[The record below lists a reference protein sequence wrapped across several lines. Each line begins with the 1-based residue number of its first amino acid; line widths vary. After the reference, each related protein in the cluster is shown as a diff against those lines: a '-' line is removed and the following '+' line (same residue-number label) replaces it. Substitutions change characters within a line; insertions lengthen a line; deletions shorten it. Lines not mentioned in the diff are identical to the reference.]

1 MVARRVEFAR
11 CRATAGFT
19 QGTLAEHLEIE
30 RSTVSRWERGIT
42 APHPW
47 TRPKLA
53 NALKISPKLLSE
65 LLGDDGDSQAD
76 NRTTLPRP
84 RRQIRFGTAGQ
95 VDDVVFHLREQWHL
109 LVKTDNLLGPRYAVC
124 GVLDQLATIE
134 DLLATAAISARREVV
149 RLGAQ
154 YAESASWLFEDSG
167 DIATARHWNNR
178 AMEWAHEADDYLM
191 LSWSLFRRSQQA
203 VASRNAV
210 QVISLAQAAART
222 EHELLPAMR
231 AAIAQQEARGHA
243 MDGDERTA
251 QSKLDE
257 AHEWAATDTIGD
269 ARGGHGSFCTTSYIE
284 LQRADCWLTLGNPDR
299 AIHLYET
306 TMPLLPT
313 VYRRDRGKALGRLAS
328 AYVAIDEPEQAARVA
343 SEALDIAESVGS
355 ARTLAEIHAVG
366 KQLTSDRQL
375 APVADLL
382 DELAMDGSS

>member
-1 MVARRVEFAR
+1 M
-11 CRATAGFT
+11 
-19 QGTLAEHLEIE
+19 AEHLEIE
-30 RSTVSRWERGIT
+30 RSTVGRWERGIT

-53 NALKISPKLLSE
+53 NALRISLKLLSE
-65 LLGDDGDSQAD
+65 LLGDDGDSETS
-76 NRTTLPRP
+76 NRTRLPQP
-84 RRQIRFGTAGQ
+84 RRQIRFGTADQ
-95 VDDVVFHLREQWHL
+95 VEDMVFHLREQWHL

-124 GVLDQLATIE
+124 GMLDQLATIE
-134 DLLATAAISARREVV
+134 DLLATTAISARRDVV

-167 DIATARHWNNR
+167 DLATAHHWNNR

-222 EHELLPAMR
+222 ERELLPAMR
-231 AAIAQQEARGHA
+231 AAIAQQEARGYA

-251 QSKLDE
+251 QTKLDE
-257 AHEWAATDTIGD
+257 AHKWAATDTTGD
-269 ARGGHGSFCTTSYIE
+269 ARSGHGSFCTTSYIE

-306 TMPLLPT
+306 TIPLLPT

-366 KQLTSDRQL
+366 EQLASDRQL